1 MLDNFITSTL
11 FLLVLCL
18 LFVINTVLG
27 ILIGTK
33 EEGFRIK
40 KFLYGLL
47 KGGIAAICI
56 MGFCF
61 VIEITPVILKRID
74 IQLPS
79 DIVTFVEMMGI
90 TLTAYKKYSLECL
103 EKIKKIFEE

>member
-18 LFVINTVLG
+18 LFLINTILG

-33 EEGFRIK
+33 EEGFSIK
-40 KFLYGLL
+40 KLLYGLI
-47 KGGIAAICI
+47 KGVIAAICI
-56 MGFCF
+56 IGFCF

-79 DIVTFVEMMGI
+79 DIVTFIEMMGI
-90 TLTAYKKYSLECL
+90 TLTAYKKYSLECF
-103 EKIKKIFEE
+103 EKIKKIFG